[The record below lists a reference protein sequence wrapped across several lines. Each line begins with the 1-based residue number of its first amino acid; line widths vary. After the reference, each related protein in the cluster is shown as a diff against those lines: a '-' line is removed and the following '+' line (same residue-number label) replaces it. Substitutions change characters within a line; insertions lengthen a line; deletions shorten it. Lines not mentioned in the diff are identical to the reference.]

1 MKIIIINGNYRS
13 GTTWIQKILDN
24 NDQINLCSQPFFEL
38 FKLFEQFIRKKQ
50 KIKIDKNL
58 PNGLLTYKKLPKS
71 LLKEKF
77 FEKKSLIKLID
88 QITKSNN
95 KERYV
100 HTSRKFYKVFRK
112 TNKIK

>member
-24 NDQINLCSQPFFEL
+24 SDNINFVHNLFEL

-58 PNGLLTYKKLPKS
+58 PNGLLLTKNYQKL
-71 LLKEKF
+71 
-77 FEKKSLIKLID
+77 
-88 QITKSNN
+88 T
-95 KERYV
+95 
-100 HTSRKFYKVFRK
+100 
-112 TNKIK
+112 

>member
-58 PNGLLTYKKLPKS
+58 PNGLLTYKKLPKAY
-71 LLKEKF
+71 L
-77 FEKKSLIKLID
+77 
-88 QITKSNN
+88 
-95 KERYV
+95 
-100 HTSRKFYKVFRK
+100 RKNFSKRRV
-112 TNKIK
+112 